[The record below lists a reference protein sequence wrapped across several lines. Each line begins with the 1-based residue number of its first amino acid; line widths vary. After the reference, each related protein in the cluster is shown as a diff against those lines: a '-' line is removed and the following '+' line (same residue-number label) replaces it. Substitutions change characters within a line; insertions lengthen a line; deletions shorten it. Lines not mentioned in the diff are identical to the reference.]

1 MSLGGGIAQGKPR
14 GLPGSTPIRRLNVLF
29 PMRIALVEPDRR
41 QAELI
46 VRLLLA
52 GGHACA
58 HFASSTP
65 FLASAASETFD
76 LLLTDIWSGDLAA
89 EDVIP
94 LARKVLPGLPV
105 MVLVTAP
112 RESEI
117 VASLHAG
124 ADDCL
129 SKPVRGPEMLARVD
143 ALLRRAGVR
152 RPRNR
157 LRNVFGEYVFDAA
170 HDFVTFRGQRVD
182 LTPKEFR
189 FALLLFTNLS
199 RPVSRAHILET
210 VWARGRDVRSRTLD
224 THASRLR
231 SKLQLRPEL
240 GYALT
245 PLYGYGYQLDRV
257 AA

>member
-1 MSLGGGIAQGKPR
+1 M
-14 GLPGSTPIRRLNVLF
+14 LNVPL
-29 PMRIALVEPDRR
+29 MRIALVEPDRS
-41 QAELI
+41 QANLI
-46 VRLLLA
+46 GRLLLA
-52 GGHACA
+52 GGHACE
-58 HFASSTP
+58 HFPASTP
-65 FLASAASETFD
+65 FLASAASQTFD
-76 LLLTDIWSGDLAA
+76 LLLADVWSGDLAA

-105 MVLVTAP
+105 MVLITAP

-117 VASLHAG
+117 VSILHAG

-129 SKPVRGPEMLARVD
+129 TKPVRGPEMLARVD

-157 LRNVFGEYVFDAA
+157 LRSVFGDYAFDTA
-170 HDFVTFRGQRVD
+170 HDVVTFRGQRVE

-199 RPVSRAHILET
+199 RPVSRAHILEA
-210 VWARGRDVRSRTLD
+210 VWTRSRDVRSRTLD

-257 AA
+257 VS

>member
-1 MSLGGGIAQGKPR
+1 
-14 GLPGSTPIRRLNVLF
+14 
-29 PMRIALVEPDRR
+29 MRIALVEPDGR

-46 VRLLLA
+46 GRLLLA
-52 GGHACA
+52 GGHACE
-58 HFASSTP
+58 HFQASTP
-65 FLASAASETFD
+65 FLASAASQTFD
-76 LLLTDIWSGDLAA
+76 LLLADVWSGDLAA

-105 MVLVTAP
+105 MVLITAP

-117 VASLHAG
+117 VSILHAG

-129 SKPVRGPEMLARVD
+129 TKPVRGPEMLARVD

-152 RPRNR
+152 RPHNR
-157 LRNVFGEYVFDAA
+157 LRNVFGEYVFEAA
-170 HDFVTFRGQRVD
+170 HDVVTFRGQRVA

-210 VWARGRDVRSRTLD
+210 VWKRGRGVRSRTLD

-245 PLYGYGYQLDRV
+245 PLYGYGYQLERV